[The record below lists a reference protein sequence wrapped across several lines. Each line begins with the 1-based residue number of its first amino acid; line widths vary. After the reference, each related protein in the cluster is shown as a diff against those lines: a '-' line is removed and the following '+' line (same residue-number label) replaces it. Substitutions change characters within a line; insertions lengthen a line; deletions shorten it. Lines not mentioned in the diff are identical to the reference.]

1 MHSRF
6 GILLAAGLCLVGVAT
21 AGRTAPKPKQ
31 PNIVFILADDLGWSD
46 VGYHRSEIRT
56 PHIDR
61 LAAAG
66 AKLEQF
72 YVMPVCTPTRA
83 ALLTGR
89 YPMRYGLQSGVCRPW
104 SDWGLPVTERTL
116 AQELKEAGYRT
127 AITGK
132 WHLGS
137 VHPAFLPT
145 ARGFDHQHGCYNG
158 AIDYFTHDRD
168 GGHDWHRNDRAL
180 HQEGYSTDLIGQ
192 EAVNVIEGHSGD
204 RPFFLYVPFNAPH
217 SPLQAPQEA
226 IRPYADLKPPAR
238 RRYAA
243 MVTRMD
249 EAIGRIA
256 EALERKGLSKDTLL
270 VFSSDNGG
278 PLNLGA
284 TNRPLRAG
292 KFSFYEGGVRA
303 VAFATWPGTL
313 RAGTVVKE
321 PLHMVDWFP
330 TLLRLAGKSPQPE
343 AGLDGRDMA
352 STLLRGAKSPHA
364 EILLNVEPHRGA
376 LRRGDWK
383 LVVEGPLPGAYDS
396 QRALAVPRKLEL
408 YNIAQDP
415 TEKTNLATKE
425 PRKVRELLTHLIGY
439 AREALPPFG
448 GKGDEQPSNWK
459 APRVYG
465 EPDPVSPQTQCGSER
480 GR

>member
-6 GILLAAGLCLVGVAT
+6 GILLTVGLCLVGAAA
-21 AGRTAPKPKQ
+21 AGRTAPRERR

-46 VGYHRSEIRT
+46 VGYHGSEIRT

-61 LAAAG
+61 LAASG

-72 YVMPVCTPTRA
+72 YVLPVCTPTRA

-116 AQELKEAGYRT
+116 AQELQEAGYRT
-127 AITGK
+127 AVTGK

-145 ARGFDHQHGCYNG
+145 ARGFDHQHGHYNG

-180 HQEGYSTDLIGQ
+180 RQEGYSTDLIGQ
-192 EAVNVIEGHSGD
+192 EAVNVIQGHSGD
-204 RPFFLYVPFNAPH
+204 RPLFLYVPFNAPH
-217 SPLQAPQEA
+217 SPLQAPEEA
-226 IRPYADLKPPAR
+226 IRAYAELKPPAR

-243 MVTRMD
+243 MVSRMD
-249 EAIGRIA
+249 AAIGRIA
-256 EALERKGLSKDTLL
+256 EALERKGLAKDTLL

-303 VAFATWPGTL
+303 VAFAAWPGTIPS
-313 RAGTVVKE
+313 GTVVKA

-330 TLLRLAGKSPQPE
+330 TLLRLAGRSPRGD
-343 AGLDGRDMA
+343 AALDGREMG
-352 STLLRGAKSPHA
+352 STLLRGAESPHD

-376 LRRGDWK
+376 LRRGSWK
-383 LVVEGPLPGAYDS
+383 LVVEGPLPGAFDAR
-396 QRALAVPRKLEL
+396 RALAVTRKIEL
-408 YNIAQDP
+408 YDLARDP
-415 TEKTNLATKE
+415 SEKNNLAARE
-425 PRKVRELLTHLIGY
+425 PRKVRELLTRLIRY
-439 AREALPPFG
+439 ARAAVPPFG
-448 GKGDEQPSNWK
+448 GRGDERPATWK

-465 EPDPVSPQTQCGSER
+465 EDLPAE
-480 GR
+480 